1 MKNKGG
7 GLFWGKFLILGEGF
21 VDTHHLL
28 KRIFGDFDVEWRH
41 EDYWFWDSLIDVG
54 WWDSMIFG
62 EGTQLRVTTVKKNN
76 IKKRY
81 ENALWSSSKAMC

>member
-54 WWDSMIFG
+54 MVRFHDFWIGYTTTCNNG
-62 EGTQLRVTTVKKNN
+62 EK
-76 IKKRY
+76 
-81 ENALWSSSKAMC
+81 E